1 NTLNA
6 LQQLA
11 AHHRTANQQPST
23 DNLEQTTPNR
33 QPTTVIGITGSNGK
47 TIVKEWLYQLL
58 QEDENIVRSPKSY
71 NSQIGVP
78 LSVWELEP
86 EHTLGIFEAGIS
98 QKGEMEKLAS
108 IIQPTIGVFTFLG
121 DAHKEGFENDQEK
134 VQEKCKLFETADTII
149 YPSVALGKYIQKTI
163 NKKFITWGKEN
174 DDDLKVLKG
183 TIEQDQT
190 IVQVQWENK
199 IIHLHIPFTDKA
211 SIHNALTCCCV
222 CLHLDMTEEK
232 LTKRIQHL
240 EPVGLRLEIK
250 KGIQGCTLLND
261 AYTADLN
268 SLEIAIHL
276 LLQQSG
282 KKSIILSDFILPENE
297 KEKTYQSIAELIHQ
311 AKIERLITIGNDTE
325 NILKPLISGKVAIQ

>member
-1 NTLNA
+1 MKPYSFHTIASYVSGRIIQDPAADIGIINLCTDSRKILYPESSLFFALKTERADGHTFIKSCYDKGVRHFIVSENIDVNNYPEAGFVLVDNTLNA

-23 DNLEQTTPNR
+23 DNLQQTTPNR
-33 QPTTVIGITGSNGK
+33 QPTTIIGITGSNGK

-98 QKGEMEKLAS
+98 QKGEMGKLAS

-134 VQEKCKLFETADTII
+134 VKEKCKLFATADTII
-149 YPSVALGKYIQKTI
+149 YPSAALGKYIQKTT
-163 NKKFITWGKEN
+163 NKNFITWGKDD
-174 DDDLKVLKG
+174 DDDLKVLKE
-183 TIEQDQT
+183 TIEQHQT

-199 IIHLHIPFTDKA
+199 IIHLTIPFTDKA
-211 SIHNALTCCCV
+211 SIYNA
-222 CLHLDMTEEK
+222 
-232 LTKRIQHL
+232 
-240 EPVGLRLEIK
+240 
-250 KGIQGCTLLND
+250 
-261 AYTADLN
+261 
-268 SLEIAIHL
+268 
-276 LLQQSG
+276 
-282 KKSIILSDFILPENE
+282 
-297 KEKTYQSIAELIHQ
+297 
-311 AKIERLITIGNDTE
+311 
-325 NILKPLISGKVAIQ
+325 